1 MIDLRSDTKTKPT
14 QGMRAAIAAAEVG
27 DEQRREDPTVNRLE
41 AMAAELLGQPEAVYV
56 PTATMANEIAL
67 RVLGEPG
74 DEVVAEQNSHIFIS
88 ELGGP
93 AVFAGLMTRQLPCV
107 AGRFTPE
114 QLRETMRQGDNTHTP
129 ATKIV
134 SVENTH
140 NASGGRVWPL
150 DEIEA
155 IAATARELG
164 LRLHLD
170 GARVLNAATALGVP
184 AAEIGRPF
192 DTVTLCLSKGL
203 GCPLGALVAGSP
215 ELMAKARRLKHQF
228 GGAMRQAGIVA
239 AAGVYA
245 LEHHVDRLAD
255 DHVRARRLAEGLYDA
270 GVPVD
275 LEQVETNFVQV
286 DVGPLGLS
294 PAEALE
300 RLSQQGVGLS
310 MTVHP
315 TILRAVTHLDV
326 DDEDVERAVELIP
339 RALGALA
346 RA

>member
-1 MIDLRSDTKTKPT
+1 MIDLRSDTQTRPT
-14 QGMRAAIAAAEVG
+14 PEMRAAIAAAEVG
-27 DEQRREDPTVNRLE
+27 DEQKREDPTVNELE
-41 AMAAELLGQPEAVYV
+41 RRAAEVLGQAEAVFV

-67 RVLGEPG
+67 RALGEPG
-74 DEVVAEQNSHIFIS
+74 DELVAEENSHILLA

-93 AVFAGLMTRQLPCV
+93 AIHAGLMTRPLQCE

-114 QLRETMRQGDNTHTP
+114 QLRATVRTTDRSHVP
-129 ATKIV
+129 PTKIV

-150 DEIEA
+150 EEIRA
-155 IAATARELG
+155 IAQTARELG

-170 GARVLNAATALGVP
+170 GARVMNAAVASGVP
-184 AAEIGRPF
+184 AAEIGGYF

-203 GCPLGALVAGSP
+203 GCPLGALVAGSE
-215 ELMAKARRLKHQF
+215 ELMSEARRLKHLF

-245 LEHHVDRLAD
+245 LEHNVERLAE
-255 DHVRARRLAEGLYDA
+255 DHERARRLAEGLDAA

-275 LEQVETNFVQV
+275 LEQVETNFVQI
-286 DVGPLGLS
+286 DLAPLGLS
-294 PAEALE
+294 PQEALA
-300 RLSQQGVGLS
+300 RLWEHGVGLS
-310 MTVHP
+310 MTAHP
-315 TILRAVTHLDV
+315 TRLRAVTHLDV
-326 DDEDVERAVELIP
+326 GDDDIAGAVELIP

>member
-14 QGMRAAIAAAEVG
+14 PGMRAAIAAAEVG

-41 AMAAELLGQPEAVYV
+41 AMTAELLGQPEAVYV

-155 IAATARELG
+155 IVGTARELG

-184 AAEIGRPF
+184 AAEIGGQF
-192 DTVTLCLSKGL
+192 ETVTLCLSKGL

-255 DHVRARRLAEGLYDA
+255 DHIRARRLADGLHDA
-270 GVPVD
+270 GVPVN

-286 DVGPLGLS
+286 DVGPLGLT
-294 PAEALE
+294 PLEALE
-300 RLSQQGVGLS
+300 RLAQQGVGLS

-326 DDEDVERAVELIP
+326 DDDDVDRAVELIP

>member
-1 MIDLRSDTKTKPT
+1 MIDLRSDTQTKPSAE
-14 QGMRAAIAAAEVG
+14 MRSAMANAEVG
-27 DEQRREDPTVNRLE
+27 DEQKREDPTVNELE
-41 AMAAELLGQPEAVYV
+41 RRTAELLGQEEAVYV

-67 RVLGEPG
+67 RTLGRPG
-74 DEVVAEQNSHIFIS
+74 DEVVAEENSHIFLA

-93 AVFAGLMTRQLPCV
+93 AVHAGLMARPLRCE

-114 QLRETMRQGDNTHTP
+114 QLRETVRVTDRSHVPPTR
-129 ATKIV
+129 IV

-140 NASGGRVWPL
+140 NSSGGRVWPL

-155 IAATARELG
+155 IAATARELD

-170 GARVLNAATALGVP
+170 GARVLNASVACGVS
-184 AAEIGRPF
+184 AAEIGGHF

-203 GCPLGALVAGSP
+203 GCPLGALVAGSA
-215 ELMAKARRLKHQF
+215 ELMAEARRLKHLF

-245 LEHHVDRLAD
+245 LEHNVERLAD
-255 DHVRARRLAEGLYDA
+255 DHARARRLAEGLDAA

-286 DVGPLGLS
+286 DVGPLGLTPS
-294 PAEALE
+294 DALE
-300 RLSQQGVGLS
+300 RLWQQGVGLS
-310 MTVHP
+310 MTAHP
-315 TILRAVTHLDV
+315 TRLRAVTHLDV
-326 DDEDVERAVELIP
+326 DDDDIDGAVELIP
-339 RALGALA
+339 RALRTLA

>member
-1 MIDLRSDTKTKPT
+1 MIDLRSDTKTKPSPE
-14 QGMRAAIAAAEVG
+14 MRAAIAAAEVG

-41 AMAAELLGQPEAVYV
+41 AMAAGLLGQEEAVYV

-114 QLRETMRQGDNTHTP
+114 QLRETTRRGDNTHTP
-129 ATKIV
+129 ATRIV

-150 DEIEA
+150 DEVEA
-155 IAATARELG
+155 IVATARELE

-170 GARVLNAATALGVP
+170 GARLLNAATALGVP
-184 AAEIGRPF
+184 AGEIGRHF

-255 DHVRARRLAEGLYDA
+255 DHLRARQLAEGLHEA

-286 DVGPLGLS
+286 DVGPLGLG
-294 PAEALE
+294 PEEALE
-300 RLSQQGVGLS
+300 RLAQQGVGLS

-315 TILRAVTHLDV
+315 TILRAVTHLDIR
-326 DDEDVERAVELIP
+326 DEDVERAVELIP

>member
-1 MIDLRSDTKTKPT
+1 MIDLRSDTKTQPT
-14 QGMRAAIAAAEVG
+14 QEMRAAIAAAEVG

-41 AMAAELLGQPEAVYV
+41 AMAAELLGQPEAVFV

-74 DEVVAEQNSHIFIS
+74 DEVVAERNSHIFVS

-93 AVFAGLMTRQLPCV
+93 AVHAGLMTRQL
-107 AGRFTPE
+107 ATTNGRFTPE
-114 QLRETMRQGDNTHTP
+114 QVREAVRVGDNTHTP
-129 ATKIV
+129 ATRIV
-134 SVENTH
+134 SVENT
-140 NASGGRVWPL
+140 NNQSGGRVWQI
-150 DEIEA
+150 DELEA
-155 IAATARELG
+155 VVRVARELD

-170 GARVLNAATALGVP
+170 GARVLNAAVALELP
-184 AAEIGRPF
+184 AAEIGRRF

-215 ELMAKARRLKHQF
+215 ELMTKARRLKHLF

-245 LEHHVDRLAD
+245 LEHNVDRLAD
-255 DHVRARRLAEGLYDA
+255 DHARARRLADGLIA
-270 GVPVD
+270 SGVPVD

-286 DVGPLGLS
+286 DVGPLGLT
-294 PAEALE
+294 PQDALARLAE
-300 RLSQQGVGLS
+300 QGVGLS
-310 MTVHP
+310 MTMHA
-315 TILRAVTHLDV
+315 TRIRAVTHLDV
-326 DDEDVERAVELIP
+326 SDEDIDRAVDLIP

-346 RA
+346 PA

>member
-1 MIDLRSDTKTKPT
+1 VIDLRSDTKTKPSPE
-14 QGMRAAIAAAEVG
+14 MRAAIAAAEVG
-27 DEQRREDPTVNRLE
+27 DEQRREDPTVNELE
-41 AMAAELLGQPEAVYV
+41 RRAAELLGQPESVFV

-74 DEVVAEQNSHIFIS
+74 DEVIAEQNSHIFVA

-93 AVFAGLMTRQLPCV
+93 AVHAGLMTRQLAC
-107 AGRFTPE
+107 ANGRFTPE
-114 QLRETMRQGDNTHTP
+114 QIRDAYRRSDGTHVPQTR
-129 ATKIV
+129 IV
-134 SVENTH
+134 SVENT
-140 NASGGRVWPL
+140 NNQSGGRVWQT
-150 DEIEA
+150 DELEA
-155 IAATARELG
+155 VVATARELD

-170 GARVLNAATALGVP
+170 GARVLNAAVALGVP
-184 AAEIGRPF
+184 AAEIGRHF

-215 ELMAKARRLKHQF
+215 ELMAKARRLKHLF

-245 LEHHVDRLAD
+245 LEHNVERLAD
-255 DHVRARRLAEGLYDA
+255 DHSRARRLAEGLAAA

-286 DVGPLGLS
+286 DVGPLGLDTS
-294 PAEALE
+294 DALARLAE
-300 RLSQQGVGLS
+300 QGIGLS
-310 MTVHP
+310 MTMHP
-315 TILRAVTHLDV
+315 TRLRAVTHLDV
-326 DDEDVERAVELIP
+326 SDDDIDQAIELIP

-346 RA
+346 PA

>member
-14 QGMRAAIAAAEVG
+14 AGMRAAIAAAEVG

-41 AMAAELLGQPEAVYV
+41 AMAAELLGQQEAVYV

-93 AVFAGLMTRQLPCV
+93 AVFAGLMTRQLTCV

-114 QLRETMRQGDNTHTP
+114 QLRETSRRGDNTHTP
-129 ATKIV
+129 ATRIV

-150 DEIEA
+150 DEVEA
-155 IAATARELG
+155 IVATARELE

-184 AAEIGRPF
+184 AAEIGRHF

-215 ELMAKARRLKHQF
+215 PLMAKARRLKHQF

-245 LEHHVDRLAD
+245 LEYHVDRLAD
-255 DHVRARRLAEGLYDA
+255 DHLRARRLAEGLHEA

-275 LEQVETNFVQV
+275 LDQVETNFVQI

-294 PAEALE
+294 PEEALE

-315 TILRAVTHLDV
+315 TLLRAVTHLDIG
-326 DDEDVERAVELIP
+326 DEDIERAVELIP

>member
-1 MIDLRSDTKTKPT
+1 MIDLRSDTQTRPT
-14 QGMRAAIAAAEVG
+14 PEMRAAVAAAEVG
-27 DEQRREDPTVNRLE
+27 DEQKREDPTVNELE
-41 AMAAELLGQPEAVYV
+41 RRGAELLGQQEAVFV

-67 RVLGEPG
+67 RTLGDPG
-74 DEVVAEQNSHIFIS
+74 DEVVAEENSHILLA

-93 AVFAGLMTRQLPCV
+93 AVHAGLMTRPLRCE
-107 AGRFTPE
+107 AGRFSAE
-114 QLRETMRQGDNTHTP
+114 QLRAVVRRTDGTHIP
-129 ATKIV
+129 PTKIV

-150 DEIEA
+150 DEIQA
-155 IAATARELG
+155 VAAAARELD

-170 GARVLNAATALGVP
+170 GARIMNAAVASGV
-184 AAEIGRPF
+184 ASAEVGRHF

-203 GCPLGALVAGSP
+203 GCPLGALVAGSS
-215 ELMAKARRLKHQF
+215 ERMASARTFKHRL

-245 LEHHVDRLAD
+245 LEHNVE
-255 DHVRARRLAEGLYDA
+255 RLAEGHRRARQLAEGLRDA

-286 DVGPLGLS
+286 ELAPLGLS
-294 PAEALE
+294 PQDALE
-300 RLSQQGVGLS
+300 RLWQHGVGLS
-310 MTVHP
+310 MTAHP
-315 TILRAVTHLDV
+315 TRLRAVTHLDV
-326 DDEDVERAVELIP
+326 DDDDIDGAIELIP

-346 RA
+346 HA

>member
-1 MIDLRSDTKTKPT
+1 MIDLRSDTKTKPSPE
-14 QGMRAAIAAAEVG
+14 MRAAIAAAEVG

-41 AMAAELLGQPEAVYV
+41 AMAAELVGQSEAVYV

-67 RVLGEPG
+67 RVLGDPG
-74 DEVVAEQNSHIFIS
+74 DEVIAEQNSHIFIS

-129 ATKIV
+129 ASKIV

-150 DEIEA
+150 DELVA
-155 IAATARELG
+155 IVATARELE

-184 AAEIGRPF
+184 AAEIGRHF
-192 DTVTLCLSKGL
+192 DTVALCLSKGL

-245 LEHHVDRLAD
+245 LEHNVDRLVD
-255 DHVRARRLAEGLYDA
+255 DHARARRLAEGLHES

-286 DVGPLGLS
+286 DVGPLGLT
-294 PAEALE
+294 PAEGLE
-300 RLSQQGVGLS
+300 RLAQQGVGLS

-315 TILRAVTHLDV
+315 TILRAVTHLDIG
-326 DDEDVERAVELIP
+326 DEDVERAAELIP

>member
-1 MIDLRSDTKTKPT
+1 MIDLRSDTKTKPSPE
-14 QGMRAAIAAAEVG
+14 MRAAIAAAEVG

-41 AMAAELLGQPEAVYV
+41 AMAAELLGQEEAVYV

-67 RVLGEPG
+67 RVLGNPG

-114 QLRETMRQGDNTHTP
+114 QLRETTRHGDHTHTP
-129 ATKIV
+129 ATRIV

-150 DEIEA
+150 DEVEA
-155 IAATARELG
+155 IVATARELE

-184 AAEIGRPF
+184 AREIGRHF

-215 ELMAKARRLKHQF
+215 ELMANARRLKHQF

-255 DHVRARRLAEGLYDA
+255 DHLRARRLAEGLHEA

-275 LEQVETNFVQV
+275 LDQVETNFVQV
-286 DVGPLGLS
+286 DVGPLGLG
-294 PAEALE
+294 PEEALE
-300 RLSQQGVGLS
+300 RLAQQGVGLS

-326 DDEDVERAVELIP
+326 GDEDIERAVELIP

>member
-1 MIDLRSDTKTKPT
+1 MIDLRSDTQTKPT
-14 QGMRAAIAAAEVG
+14 PEMRVAIAAAEVG
-27 DEQRREDPTVNRLE
+27 DEQKREDPTVNELE
-41 AMAAELLGQPEAVYV
+41 RRAAELLGQEEAVFV

-67 RVLGEPG
+67 RTLSKPG
-74 DEVVAEQNSHIFIS
+74 DELVAEENSHVFLY

-93 AVFAGLMTRQLPCV
+93 AVHAGLMTRPLRCQ

-114 QLRETMRQGDNTHTP
+114 QLRETVRETDGTHIP
-129 ATKIV
+129 PTKIV

-140 NASGGRVWPL
+140 SSSGGRVWPL
-150 DEIEA
+150 AEIEA

-170 GARVLNAATALGVP
+170 GARIMNASVASGVP
-184 AAEIGRPF
+184 SAEIGRSF

-203 GCPLGALVAGSP
+203 GCPLGALVAGS
-215 ELMAKARRLKHQF
+215 EESMATARRLKHLF

-245 LEHHVDRLAD
+245 LEHHIERLAE
-255 DHVRARRLAEGLYDA
+255 DHERARRLAEGLDAA
-270 GVPVD
+270 GVSVD

-286 DVGPLGLS
+286 DLEPVGLS
-294 PAEALE
+294 PREALA
-300 RLSQQGVGLS
+300 RLWDHEVGLS
-310 MTVHP
+310 MTAHP
-315 TILRAVTHLDV
+315 TRLRAVTHLDI
-326 DDEDVERAVELIP
+326 DDEDIDRAVELIP
-339 RALGALA
+339 RALEALA

>member
-1 MIDLRSDTKTKPT
+1 MIDLRSDTKTQPSPD
-14 QGMRAAIAAAEVG
+14 MRAAIAAAEVG

-41 AMAAELLGQPEAVYV
+41 AMAAELLGQEEAVFV

-67 RVLGEPG
+67 RVLGNPG
-74 DEVVAEQNSHIFIS
+74 DEVVAEQNSHIFVS

-93 AVFAGLMTRQLPCV
+93 AAFAGLMTRQLPCV
-107 AGRFTPE
+107 AGRFTAQ
-114 QLRETMRQGDNTHTP
+114 QLRETTRHGDNTHTP
-129 ATKIV
+129 ATRIV

-150 DEIEA
+150 DEVEA
-155 IAATARELG
+155 IVATARELE

-184 AAEIGRPF
+184 AAEIGRQF

-215 ELMAKARRLKHQF
+215 PLMANARRLKHQF

-255 DHVRARRLAEGLYDA
+255 DHLRARRLAEGVHEA

-275 LEQVETNFVQV
+275 LDQVETNFVQV
-286 DVGPLGLS
+286 DVGPLGLG
-294 PAEALE
+294 PEEALE

-315 TILRAVTHLDV
+315 TILRAVTHLNI
-326 DDEDVERAVELIP
+326 DDEDIERAVELIP

>member
-93 AVFAGLMTRQLPCV
+93 AIFAGLMTRQLPCV

-184 AAEIGRPF
+184 AAEIGGQF

-215 ELMAKARRLKHQF
+215 ESMAKARRLKHQF

-245 LEHHVDRLAD
+245 LEHHLDRLAD
-255 DHVRARRLAEGLYDA
+255 DHVRARRLAEGLHDA

-286 DVGPLGLS
+286 DVGPLGLT

-300 RLSQQGVGLS
+300 RLAQQGVGLS

-315 TILRAVTHLDV
+315 TILRAVTHLDI
-326 DDEDVERAVELIP
+326 DDDDVERAVELIP

-346 RA
+346 PA